1 MFRISTLISCCL
13 FISVCVS
20 PWAKAEINQKSAQQ
34 LEVKLEQHKN
44 LINETEKKQRQ
55 ILSNLFVINQRIKKI
70 SKEKSSL
77 ENERQLLEV
86 SISDL
91 KDQIEELQTNLQGK
105 GRELISHIRL
115 LQQAKGFGWLNLLSG
130 SEGPAEADLNLY
142 IFTRM
147 TGHEKRKIQQYF
159 AQKVLFQK
167 SQVKLQARLE
177 RLNKVTKDLAIREK
191 DFISEQSFRKTALN
205 EIKSKKVRILEKLK
219 NLRDTQLAQKLED
232 TGLLDSLTQASF
244 LEGKGNLDGPTKGL
258 LKQRFGIVQASRANY
273 YKNHKGIF
281 IQTKNSQPIQA
292 VFDGKVAF
300 VGEMGGFGSTLIVD
314 HGDHYYTVYSTL
326 SDIDVHEGQF
336 VSKYDKLAKTGASKF
351 YNEAGVYFE
360 VRHFS
365 EPQDPMEWIK
375 KGSL

>member
-1 MFRISTLISCCL
+1 MFHFLTLILCSL
-13 FISVCVS
+13 MVSVC
-20 PWAKAEINQKSAQQ
+20 ATAGIDGNAAEQMAA
-34 LEVKLEQHKN
+34 KLEQHKKQM
-44 LINETEKKQRQ
+44 NETEKKQRE

-70 SKEKSSL
+70 SKEKSNL

-86 SISDL
+86 SILDL
-91 KDQIEELQTNLQGK
+91 KDQIEELQANLQGK
-105 GRELISHIRL
+105 GRDLISHIRL

-142 IFTRM
+142 IFTRI
-147 TGHEKRKIQQYF
+147 TGQEKVKIQQYF
-159 AQKVLFQK
+159 AQKRQFQK

-177 RLNKVTKDLAIREK
+177 RLNKVTQDLAIREK
-191 DFISEQSFRKTALN
+191 DFLNEQSSRKTALT

-258 LKQRFGIVQASRANY
+258 LKQRFGIVQTSRANY

-281 IQTKNSQPIQA
+281 IQTKTPQQIQA

-314 HGDHYYTVYSTL
+314 HGDHYYTVYSAL
-326 SDIDVHEGQF
+326 SEVDVHEGQF
-336 VSKYDKLAKTGASKF
+336 VSKHDKLAKTGASKF
-351 YNEAGVYFE
+351 YNEPGVYFE

-365 EPQDPMEWIK
+365 EPQDPLEWIK

>member
-1 MFRISTLISCCL
+1 MPPLFAFIFVFFGVSLITLAGINE
-13 FISVCVS
+13 
-20 PWAKAEINQKSAQQ
+20 KAAQQ

-70 SKEKSSL
+70 SKEKSNL

-86 SISDL
+86 SILDL
-91 KDQIEELQTNLQGK
+91 KEQIEDLQLNLQGT

-147 TGHEKRKIQQYF
+147 TNQEKRKIQQYF
-159 AQKVLFQK
+159 AQKVQFQK
-167 SQVKLQARLE
+167 SQAKLQHRLE
-177 RLNKVTKDLAIREK
+177 RLDKVTKDLAVREK
-191 DFISEQSFRKTALN
+191 DFLSEQTFRQTTLN
-205 EIKSKKVRILEKLK
+205 EIKSKKLRILEKLK

-244 LEGKGNLDGPTKGL
+244 LEGKGNLDGPIKGL
-258 LKQRFGIVQASRANY
+258 LKQRFGIVQTPRANY

-281 IQTKNSQPIQA
+281 IQAKAPQQIQA

-326 SDIDVHEGQF
+326 SEIDVHEGQF
-336 VSKYDKLAKTGASKF
+336 VNKHDRLAKTGASKF
-351 YNEAGVYFE
+351 YSEPGVYFE

>member
-1 MFRISTLISCCL
+1 MFHFLTLILCGL
-13 FISVCVS
+13 LVS
-20 PWAKAEINQKSAQQ
+20 FCATAGVDGNAAEQMSA
-34 LEVKLEQHKN
+34 KLEQHKKQM
-44 LINETEKKQRQ
+44 NETEKKQRE

-86 SISDL
+86 SILDL

-105 GRELISHIRL
+105 GRDLISHIRL

-142 IFTRM
+142 IFTRI
-147 TGHEKRKIQQYF
+147 TGQEKVKIQQYF
-159 AQKVLFQK
+159 AQKMQFQK
-167 SQVKLQARLE
+167 SQVKLQARLA
-177 RLNKVTKDLAIREK
+177 RLNKVTQDLAVREK
-191 DFISEQSFRKTALN
+191 DFLSEQSFRKTALS

-258 LKQRFGIVQASRANY
+258 LKQRFGIVQTSRANY

-281 IQTKNSQPIQA
+281 IQTKTPQQIQA

-314 HGDHYYTVYSTL
+314 HGDHYYTVYSAL
-326 SDIDVHEGQF
+326 SEVDVHEGQF
-336 VSKYDKLAKTGASKF
+336 VSKHDKLAKTGASKF
-351 YNEAGVYFE
+351 YNEPGVYFE

-365 EPQDPMEWIK
+365 EPQDPLEWIK

>member
-1 MFRISTLISCCL
+1 MFHFLTLILCSL
-13 FISVCVS
+13 MVSVC
-20 PWAKAEINQKSAQQ
+20 ATAGIDGNAAEQMAA
-34 LEVKLEQHKN
+34 KLEQHKKQM
-44 LINETEKKQRQ
+44 NETEKKQRE

-70 SKEKSSL
+70 SKEKSNL

-86 SISDL
+86 SILDL
-91 KDQIEELQTNLQGK
+91 KDQIEELQANLQGK
-105 GRELISHIRL
+105 GRDLISHIRL

-147 TGHEKRKIQQYF
+147 TDQEKRKIQLYF
-159 AQKVLFQK
+159 SQKVQFQK
-167 SQVKLQARLE
+167 SQAKLQGRLE
-177 RLNKVTKDLAIREK
+177 RLNKVTKDLAVREK
-191 DFISEQSFRKTALN
+191 DFLSEQTFRQSTLN
-205 EIKSKKVRILEKLK
+205 EIKSKKLRILEKLK

-244 LEGKGNLDGPTKGL
+244 LEGKGNLDGPIKGL
-258 LKQRFGIVQASRANY
+258 LKQRFGIVQTARANY

-281 IQTKNSQPIQA
+281 IQAKAPQQIQA

-300 VGEMGGFGSTLIVD
+300 VGDMGGFGGTLIVD
-314 HGDHYYTVYSTL
+314 HGDHYYTVYSAL
-326 SDIDVHEGQF
+326 SEIDVHEGQF
-336 VSKYDKLAKTGASKF
+336 VNKHDKLAKTGASKF
-351 YNEAGVYFE
+351 YSEPGVYFE

-365 EPQDPMEWIK
+365 EPQDPLEWIK

>member
-1 MFRISTLISCCL
+1 MFHFLTLILCGL
-13 FISVCVS
+13 MVSVCATAGVDEN
-20 PWAKAEINQKSAQQ
+20 AAEQMSA
-34 LEVKLEQHKN
+34 KLEQHKKQM
-44 LINETEKKQRQ
+44 NETEKKQRE

-86 SISDL
+86 SILDL

-105 GRELISHIRL
+105 GRDLISHIRL

-142 IFTRM
+142 IFTRI
-147 TGHEKRKIQQYF
+147 TGQEKVKIQQYF
-159 AQKVLFQK
+159 AQKMQFQK

-177 RLNKVTKDLAIREK
+177 RLNKVTQDLAVREK
-191 DFISEQSFRKTALN
+191 DFLSEQSSRKIALS

-258 LKQRFGIVQASRANY
+258 LKQRFGIVQTSRANY

-281 IQTKNSQPIQA
+281 IQTKTPQQIQA

-314 HGDHYYTVYSTL
+314 HGDHYYTVYSAL
-326 SDIDVHEGQF
+326 SEVDVHEGQF
-336 VSKYDKLAKTGASKF
+336 VSKHDKLAKTGASKF
-351 YNEAGVYFE
+351 YNEPGVYFE

-365 EPQDPMEWIK
+365 EPQDPLEWIK